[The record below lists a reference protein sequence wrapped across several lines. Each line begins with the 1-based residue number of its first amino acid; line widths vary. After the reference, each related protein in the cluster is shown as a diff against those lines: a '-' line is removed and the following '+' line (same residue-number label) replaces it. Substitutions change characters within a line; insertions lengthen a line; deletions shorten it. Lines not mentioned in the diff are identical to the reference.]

1 MGRVI
6 HGKKNSRIIEIEWAF
21 KNNKHYV
28 PSPKLPRKSK
38 NKKKVKSH
46 LGRENVAMKEVGM
59 GVVVDR
65 DGPAEFGMEL
75 TNTTDSPSKSKRS
88 FADTETV
95 DSIHT
100 PPKRQKRM
108 DDVGATPLVNVSSD
122 DDDCA
127 PPAVVKKTRR
137 KVVVG

>member
-1 MGRVI
+1 MG
-6 HGKKNSRIIEIEWAF
+6 NRIIEIEWAF

-28 PSPKLPRKSK
+28 PSPKPPRKSK
-38 NKKKVKSH
+38 NKKKMKSD
-46 LGRENVAMKEVGM
+46 LDRENVAMKAQM
-59 GVVVDR
+59 DVVDR

-95 DSIHT
+95 DSIQT

-108 DDVGATPLVNVSSD
+108 DMGATPIVNVGSD

-127 PPAVVKKTRR
+127 PPAVVKKARR